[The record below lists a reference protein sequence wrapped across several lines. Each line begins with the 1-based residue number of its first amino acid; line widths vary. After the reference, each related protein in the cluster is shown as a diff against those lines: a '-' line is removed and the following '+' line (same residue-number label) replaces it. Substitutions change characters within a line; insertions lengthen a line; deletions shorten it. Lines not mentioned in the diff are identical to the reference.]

1 MNEIPQS
8 ISLEAP
14 EFVANKVNAIKAIRS
29 ITGIGLKEAKDA
41 CEAYGRLQHFEVAQQ
56 RDPGLFE
63 DQCRILRNE
72 GFIVNGVKFKILQSL
87 RDLASEALA
96 LGEDELANEILQ
108 LVLAEKLRC
117 NT

>member
-1 MNEIPQS
+1 MKEIPES

-14 EFVANKVNAIKAIRS
+14 QFMANKVSAIKAIRS

-41 CEAYGRLQHFEVAQQ
+41 SEAHGCVQHFEVAQQ
-56 RDPGLFE
+56 DFAMFE

-72 GFIVNGVKFKILQSL
+72 GFIVNGFRFKILQSL
-87 RDLASEALA
+87 RELASEALT